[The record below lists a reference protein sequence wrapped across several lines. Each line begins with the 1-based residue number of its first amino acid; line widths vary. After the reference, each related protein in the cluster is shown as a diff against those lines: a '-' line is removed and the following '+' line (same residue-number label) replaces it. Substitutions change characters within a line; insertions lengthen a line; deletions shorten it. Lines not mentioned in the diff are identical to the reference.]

1 MISVVVPVYN
11 AEKYLNQCVDSL
23 LNQTYSNIEVILVD
37 DGSTDNSGVICDQY
51 KKLDTRVKVI
61 HQKNGRI
68 AKARNAGIELAS
80 GQYITFIDSDDYIQ
94 ANTYEV
100 AMQLMHKYNAD
111 MVQWDLSF
119 LPEDDYDTG
128 MGDPNKSLNER
139 IEFVVDSAGALKIM
153 FDTHNPPKGFN
164 SICQCCNCV
173 WPKLFKRE
181 LFEQIR
187 FPLGKEYEDLAIV
200 HRLYKAAN
208 KIVFTNDRFSVYRLR
223 NSSVVHS
230 MPDKGIV
237 DGLEAFI
244 DKYVMILEWGADD
257 ALELLPL
264 AAHKILA
271 NSISM
276 YNGLSDKNQ
285 KKRVHQLL
293 KGIDG
298 YHKYLPSKSD
308 RLMFNLFRIS
318 PQLTYGLVML
328 RRKMKKS

>member
-51 KKLDTRVKVI
+51 KELDTRVKVI

-94 ANTYEV
+94 NIAYETAV
-100 AMQLMHKYNAD
+100 QLMRKYDAD

-119 LPEDDYDTG
+119 LPEEDYDTG
-128 MGDPNKSLNER
+128 IGDPNKALENH
-139 IEFVVDSAGALKIM
+139 IEFAVDSVGALKIM

-173 WPKLFKRE
+173 WSKLFKRE
-181 LFEQIR
+181 LFEHIR

-208 KIVFTNDRFSVYRLR
+208 QIVFTNDRFSIYRLR

-244 DKYVMILEWGADD
+244 DKYAMILEWESND
-257 ALELLPL
+257 AKKLLSL
-264 AAHKILA
+264 ASHKILA

-276 YNGLSDKNQ
+276 YNGLSDKKQ

-293 KGIDG
+293 KEVEG
-298 YHKYLPSKSD
+298 YQNYLPSKSD
-308 RLMFNLFRIS
+308 KLMFNLFRIS
-318 PQLTYGLVML
+318 PQLTFSLIML
-328 RRKMKKS
+328 RRKIKKS